1 MPTIMNVLGPLT
13 NPASAR
19 RQVVGVSHPALM
31 ELIAGALQELG
42 HERALV
48 VHGEPGLDEFSPI
61 GITTVYEL
69 LRGELI
75 KYDVDPQ
82 TFGGSYHDA
91 FEMRGLEPEQNAQ
104 LLLDVLENHAPGVAR
119 LAVTLNAGAAIYLGG
134 KAESLRE
141 GWQLAEAA
149 LADGSAL
156 KALERLRDASL
167 TV

>member
-1 MPTIMNVLGPLT
+1 
-13 NPASAR
+13 
-19 RQVVGVSHPALM
+19 
-31 ELIAGALQELG
+31 
-42 HERALV
+42 
-48 VHGEPGLDEFSPI
+48 
-61 GITTVYEL
+61 

-82 TFGGSYHDA
+82 TFGGAYHDA

-104 LLLDVLENHAPGVAR
+104 LLVDVLQNRAPGVAR

-141 GWQLAEAA
+141 GWQQAEAS

-156 KALERLRDASL
+156 KALERLRQATND
-167 TV
+167 V